1 MWLSTATYV
10 HLPEKRFLLTVQY
23 LCCDKKLLLVN
34 HVTPPRGTPLSAD
47 GRHQHLNEQP
57 HSLTNTRPSV
67 TMRRAAK
74 SWRVP
79 VFVKYAYLSARTA
92 TGRASFRVVQIISG
106 RQLLVHSTS
115 IERFIAG
122 ET

>member
-1 MWLSTATYV
+1 MYV

-23 LCCDKKLLLVN
+23 LCCVKKLLLVN
-34 HVTPPRGTPLSAD
+34 HVTPPRGTPLS

-106 RQLLVHSTS
+106 RQLLVHSI
-115 IERFIAG
+115 IERFFIHSWG
-122 ET
+122 DVKTIRYE